1 MFEKKLVIC
10 PVCQTELHRQQLNK
24 IQAECCVN
32 CGGRFITLA
41 GLRRYG
47 AKHQYL
53 NTLWKEAKYHNAPC
67 GENFCPHC
75 AVPMRKLNATG
86 SDSAKIELDLCISC
100 QALWLDAGELKK
112 IPKSPIKSA
121 QEELPERAK
130 EILAVH
136 KTAKLSEQTNT
147 SSSSPDSFWKVLPA
161 LFGLPVEQST
171 SSLAKT
177 PWITWSITVLCTV
190 LFIITLPQLDETIR
204 NFGFIPAK
212 YWRSGGLTILSS
224 SVLHASVSH
233 LLGNMYMLLIFG
245 DDVES
250 FFGHLKYLFII
261 ILSMLAAIVC
271 HSLWTARPDIPC
283 VGASGF
289 ISGIIGCYTV
299 LFPSKKLSFLCK
311 FFWVSCPA
319 WLFTLLWSAMQ
330 LIGTLTNPNGSVA
343 YSAHLGGMFWGIF
356 LALAIKIYKKIS
368 PGKRNSPKEI

>member
-1 MFEKKLVIC
+1 MFEENSVIC
-10 PVCQTELHRQQLNK
+10 PVCQTELHRQQLSK
-24 IQAECCVN
+24 IWAECCVN

-41 GLRRYG
+41 GLRKYG

-53 NTLWKEAKYHNAPC
+53 NTLWQEAKYHDALQ
-67 GENFCPHC
+67 GKLCPHC
-75 AVPMRKLNATG
+75 KIPMRKLNAIS
-86 SDSAKIELDLCISC
+86 SDTTKIELDLCVSC

-112 IPKSPIKSA
+112 IPKAPVAA
-121 QEELPERAK
+121 QIEELPQRAK
-130 EILAVH
+130 EILALN
-136 KTAKLSEQTNT
+136 KTQALSEQAGT
-147 SSSSPDSFWKVLPA
+147 SAASPDSFWKVLPA

-171 SSLAKT
+171 SSLAKK
-177 PWITWSITVLCTV
+177 PWITWGIAAFCTII
-190 LFIITLPQLDETIR
+190 FIITLPQLDKIIE
-204 NFGFIPAK
+204 NFGFIPAES
-212 YWRSGGLTILSS
+212 WRYGGLTIFSS
-224 SVLHASVSH
+224 SILHASVSH

-271 HSLWTARPDIPC
+271 HSLWTVRPDIPC